1 MSTATPQDFVE
12 PRSTAGT
19 NVNPVRQLLAYAGS
33 LKITC
38 TLFVMGIF
46 IIFAGS
52 LAQSRRDVW
61 QVVNQ
66 YFRVYIAR
74 IEVRDFFPP
83 SMFPQLLDFDWEGQ
97 LGIFSS
103 FPFPGGWLIGWLLLG
118 NLLAAH
124 IAKIRIQAKGLD
136 LWFGILAV
144 GVGTML
150 MALIVVSGNQ
160 QTGVEQGNTLLSPSQ
175 IWGLLLA
182 TMVTSVLA
190 LGGAAFVG
198 KTRTRAER
206 WVLLGIAASIAAV
219 LTYFAVFGQVN
230 LSSMRILWQLMK
242 ACVCSF
248 VLLIG
253 CRLLFKKRSGIVL
266 LHLGVAILMISELVV
281 GLYGHES
288 LMMIVEGE
296 TATFARDI
304 REVELAIVSTDEDKD
319 TVIAIPEERLLSSWQ
334 NHEAEYENEAVI
346 SLKDYDLPFDL
357 RVTDFYRNSQLR
369 SAEPG
374 DTLTESG
381 TGSFAVPVRLDP
393 VDGMNDESD
402 MSAAYVELIDRETQE
417 PVQTVLASL
426 STSESRSAVLP
437 ERITFD
443 EKPYDITLRF
453 RRNYRPYNV
462 ELVDV
467 TRDTYVGTSTPRNF
481 QSTVLI
487 TDNQSGRS
495 EEFTLWMNNPLR
507 YHGETFYQSGYH
519 PLPSGG
525 EATTLQLVRNSGWML
540 PYIGCVV
547 VAFGMFAQ
555 FWLTLRR
562 FLARST
568 ERKVVSTS
576 ARKDTSLAAKLVPLG
591 VAILCIAWLGSKVRA
606 PSAPKDAMDL
616 YEFAKLPMA
625 GGGRTQPIDS
635 WARSQLMLT
644 SHKSTFKGELTAAEL
659 DAKRE
664 ELLST
669 ISSRWPDVNFDSLA
683 SFNGEYEEWIEEL
696 QSLTSSGKE
705 AVEVR
710 IRDAMTA
717 KMSAVRWFLDMI
729 ARPDRAVR
737 HRVVRID
744 NDQVLSLLGLEQREG
759 LVYSPAEIQEN
770 IRNLEQIDKDARQLM
785 DANQDNRLE
794 ADQRRVMALFNT
806 IRRLDTMQQVF
817 RPAQPDDLLPTLVE
831 SWRILNRLE
840 GAPVPMGIVTGIDDD
855 QRAWETVRA
864 ASLLKSCRDQMAEK
878 GIKSSSDLESWF
890 TNDLSKETLLS
901 SLEGSYELL
910 QEVAKERAADEPVD
924 PAAANQL
931 AGELLSGDVKEEFN
945 DAYNRQI
952 FKLISAADPTQPI
965 ATVLESLS
973 DNHIQKIASERI
985 TRDLFAIF
993 QTLESDST
1001 DKRLNAVRT
1010 RMQQTNVDDKDI
1022 LGVVMNRELF
1032 AILQEDLSQRAKH
1045 LIYPSS
1051 EAPEFVASV
1060 DGMLSAL
1067 EAWGTGDVATFNQS
1081 VRDYRSFLKSN
1092 DVAHVDNS
1100 VVELETE
1107 FNRFDPFGK
1116 AIYLYLTAMLLSF
1129 VGWILWPQTL
1139 RKTAIAMILVALVVH
1154 TIALVLRMQISGRPP
1169 VTSLYSSAIFI
1180 GWAIVA
1186 ASLVIER
1193 MVGHGIGNIV
1203 GASVGAATL
1212 MIAHYLARDEGDTF
1226 SVMQAVLDTTFWL
1239 ATHVVCITLGY
1250 GATFLAGFLGL
1261 CYVVMNIRTSRT
1273 RFPGEASD
1281 RGTADLAFL
1290 GKIVYGVLCFALF
1303 FSLVG
1308 TVLGGL
1314 WADDSWGR
1322 FWGWDP
1328 KENGAL
1334 IIVMWNALILHARW
1348 DKMVRDYGTAVLAMV
1363 GNVVTAWSWFGV
1375 NELRAGLHSYGFTEG
1390 RMGMLMG
1397 FIGIQLAIVLI
1408 ATFFRP
1414 EKSSPVA

>member
-1 MSTATPQDFVE
+1 MSTANPQDFVE
-12 PRSTAGT
+12 PRATART
-19 NVNPVRQLLAYAGS
+19 SVHPIRQLLVHAGS

-38 TLFVMGIF
+38 TLFVLGMF

-66 YFRVYIAR
+66 YFRVYVAE

-83 SMFPQLLDFDWEGQ
+83 SMFPQLLDFDWEGR
-97 LGIFSS
+97 LGIFAS

-118 NLLAAH
+118 NLIAAH
-124 IAKIRIQAKGLD
+124 VAKIRIQAKGLQ

-144 GVGTML
+144 AVGAML
-150 MALIVVSGNQ
+150 LALIVVTGNQ

-182 TMVTSVLA
+182 VMVTSVVA
-190 LGGAAFVG
+190 LGGAAFLG
-198 KTRTRAER
+198 NTRTRAER
-206 WVLLGIAASIAAV
+206 WVLLGIAAAIVAL
-219 LTYFAVFGQVN
+219 LTYFAIFGQVN

-253 CRLLFKKRSGIVL
+253 CQLLFKKRSGIVL
-266 LHLGVAILMISELVV
+266 LHLGVATLMISELVV

-296 TATFARDI
+296 SATFARDI
-304 REVELAIVSTDEDKD
+304 REVELAIVSTDDGKD
-319 TVIAIPEERLLSSWQ
+319 SVIAIPESQLLDSRASQ
-334 NHEAEYENEAVI
+334 DAAAII
-346 SLKDYDLPFDL
+346 SLKDYGLPFDL
-357 RVTDFYRNSQLR
+357 RVTEFYRNSQLR

-402 MSAAYVELIDRETQE
+402 MSAAYVEIIDQNTGDKL
-417 PVQTVLASL
+417 QTILTSL
-426 STSESRSAVLP
+426 SASESRSAVLP
-437 ERITFD
+437 ERITVD

-453 RRNYRPYNV
+453 RRNYRPFNV
-462 ELVDV
+462 ELIDV
-467 TRDTYVGTSTPRNF
+467 TRETYVGTATPRNF

-487 TDNQSGRS
+487 TDNESGRS

-507 YHGETFYQSGYH
+507 YNGETFYQSGYH

-540 PYIGCVV
+540 PYIGCVI

-562 FLARST
+562 FLARSAQQRT
-568 ERKVVSTS
+568 NDSPR
-576 ARKDTSLAAKLVPLG
+576 AGDNTSLAAKFIPIG
-591 VAILCIAWLGSKVRA
+591 VAVLCIAWLGSKVRA
-606 PSAPKDAMDL
+606 PAPPKDAMDL

-625 GGGRTQPIDS
+625 GGGRTQPVDS

-659 DAKRE
+659 DAERE
-664 ELLST
+664 TLLDT
-669 ISSRWPDVNFDSLA
+669 ITSRWPDVDFQSLA
-683 SFNGEYEEWIEEL
+683 TFNGEYEDWIEEL
-696 QSLTSSGKE
+696 QSLTSSSQE
-705 AVEVR
+705 AVEAR

-717 KMSAVRWFLDMI
+717 RMSAARWFLDMI

-759 LVYSPAEIQEN
+759 LVYSPAEIQQN
-770 IRNLEQIDKDARQLM
+770 IQNLQQIDKDARQLM
-785 DANQDNRLE
+785 EANQDNRLE
-794 ADQRRVMALFNT
+794 ATQRRVMALFNT

-817 RPAQPDDLLPTLVE
+817 RPAQEDDLLPSLVE
-831 SWRILNRLE
+831 AWRILNRLE
-840 GAPVPMGIVTGIDDD
+840 GAPVPMGIVTGIEDD

-864 ASLLKSCRDQMAEK
+864 GSLLKSCRDQMVEK
-878 GIKSSSDLESWF
+878 GIRTSSDLESWF
-890 TNDLSKETLLS
+890 TNDLAKETLLS

-910 QEVAKERAADEPVD
+910 QEVAKEQAAGKPVE

-931 AGELLSGDVKEEFN
+931 ADKLLSGDLKDEFN
-945 DAYNRQI
+945 DGYNRQI
-952 FKLISAADPTQPI
+952 LRLISAADPTQPI
-965 ATVLESLS
+965 STVVDSLT
-973 DNHIQKIASERI
+973 DDHMRKLASEKI

-1001 DKRLNAVRT
+1001 DKRLNTVRT
-1010 RMQQTNVDDKDI
+1010 RIQQLQQDKDTSL
-1022 LGVVMNRELF
+1022 LGITMNQELF
-1032 AILQEDLSQRAKH
+1032 TIMQDDLSKRAKR
-1045 LIYPSS
+1045 LLYPSS
-1051 EAPEFVASV
+1051 DAPEFVASS
-1060 DGMLSAL
+1060 DGMLGAL
-1067 EAWGTGDVATFNQS
+1067 EAWGTGDVEKFNRS
-1081 VRDYRSFLKSN
+1081 VSQYRSFLESSE
-1092 DVAHVDNS
+1092 VAHVDNS
-1100 VVELETE
+1100 VVTLETA

-1129 VGWILWPQTL
+1129 IGWILWPRTL
-1139 RKTAIAMILVALVVH
+1139 RNTAIAMILVALVVH

-1180 GWAIVA
+1180 GWAMVA
-1186 ASLVIER
+1186 ASLIIER
-1193 MVGHGIGNIV
+1193 LVGHGIGNIV

-1212 MIAHYLARDEGDTF
+1212 VIAHYLARDEGDTF

-1261 CYVVMNIRTSRT
+1261 CYVVMSIRNTRT
-1273 RFPGEASD
+1273 GVTGESSD

-1290 GKIVYGVLCFALF
+1290 DKVVYGVLCFALF

-1348 DKMVRDYGTAVLAMV
+1348 DKMVRSYGTAVLAMV

-1397 FIGIQLAIVLI
+1397 FIGIQLLIVLI
-1408 ATFFRP
+1408 AAFIRP
-1414 EKSSPVA
+1414 QRHDATV